1 MVRERRGF
9 MGYIGVLAKI
19 TGERAQERVDK
30 CLLGWKISRRLLA
43 DLLLRERERRENRF
57 DDFVRG

>member
-1 MVRERRGF
+1 

-30 CLLGWKISRRLLA
+30 CLLGWKISRCLLA